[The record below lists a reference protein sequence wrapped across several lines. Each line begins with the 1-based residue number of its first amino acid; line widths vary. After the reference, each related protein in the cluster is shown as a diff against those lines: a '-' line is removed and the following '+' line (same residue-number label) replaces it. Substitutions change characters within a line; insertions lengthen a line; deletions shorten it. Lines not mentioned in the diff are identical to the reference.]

1 MNWDTVVVG
10 IISLIGTLVG
20 TLGGMVASAKLTTFR
35 LEQLEKKVQAH
46 NNLIER
52 MYKVEG
58 EITELQH
65 DVKDLKNKE

>member
-1 MNWDTVVVG
+1 MNWDTVIVG

-52 MYKVEG
+52 MYKAEG

>member
-58 EITELQH
+58 TVTELQH

>member
-58 EITELQH
+58 TVTELQH
-65 DVKDLKNKE
+65 DVSELKKKS

>member
-58 EITELQH
+58 TVTELQH
-65 DVKDLKNKE
+65 DVSELKKRS